1 MDQTITSS
9 DHHSTMTEAIGQ
21 VVGEAVAEVTV
32 VEIIEVTMTDEIQ
45 IDHQS
50 HVVVEIGE
58 IRAHGVVTTINGVIR
73 IHHQHRDGDH
83 PIEIKD
89 HREDRTGAVD
99 HPVET
104 RNEITF
110 GVMIINVM
118 VIEIVV
124 AVVVEEDV
132 EGAVVE
138 AEAVSEITMMI
149 DGIKEAVEVV
159 VVGVDGMKTDVIVN
173 GVVVVEEHHEVTLLH
188 HFPEYT
194 ILHQDQNGV
203 DRHRHREMVVVHGEN
218 HLHEIQTLPD
228 GVVHRR
234 LRVNQVGVVVSHLL
248 AVVVADG
255 VAIVLPVV
263 QLLHVLLKNLAAV
276 APGVVA
282 VHRDQIMMVVI
293 HGVHHVSYK
302 ATKLFVILFLAKN
315 DKKSSGGGWGSPS
328 QATAGTA
335 SPGRW

>member
-1 MDQTITSS
+1 MYQLITTDQKCPCQESMIMDQTITSS

-21 VVGEAVAEVTV
+21 VVGEAVVEVTV
-32 VEIIEVTMTDEIQ
+32 VEIIEVTMIEETQ

-50 HVVVEIGE
+50 HVVVEIEE
-58 IRAHGVVTTINGVIR
+58 IRDHGVVTTINGVIR

-118 VIEIVV
+118 VIEMVV
-124 AVVVEEDV
+124 VVVVEEDV

-159 VVGVDGMKTDVIVN
+159 VVGVDAMKTDVIVN

-203 DRHRHREMVVVHGEN
+203 DRHRHKEMVVVHGEN

-248 AVVVADG
+248 AVVVVADG

-293 HGVHHVSYK
+293 HGVHHVSH
-302 ATKLFVILFLAKN
+302 KLRRFFYNFIL
-315 DKKSSGGGWGSPS
+315 S
-328 QATAGTA
+328 
-335 SPGRW
+335 

>member
-1 MDQTITSS
+1 MDQMITSS
-9 DHHSTMTEAIGQ
+9 DRRSITTEAIGQ

-32 VEIIEVTMTDEIQ
+32 VEIIEVTMIEETQ

-50 HVVVEIGE
+50 HVVVEIEE
-58 IRAHGVVTTINGVIR
+58 IRDHGVVTTINGVIR

-89 HREDRTGAVD
+89 HREDRTGVVD
-99 HPVET
+99 HLVET

-118 VIEIVV
+118 VIETVV
-124 AVVVEEDV
+124 EVVVEDV

-138 AEAVSEITMMI
+138 AEAVSEITMMT

-159 VVGVDGMKTDVIVN
+159 VVGVDAMKIDVTVN
-173 GVVVVEEHHEVTLLH
+173 GVVVEEHHEVTLLH

-203 DRHRHREMVVVHGEN
+203 DRHLHKEMVVVHGEN

-228 GVVHRR
+228 GVVHRQ

-248 AVVVADG
+248 AVVVVADG

-282 VHRDQIMMVVI
+282 VHRDQIMMVAI
-293 HGVHHVSYK
+293 HGVHHVSH
-302 ATKLFVILFLAKN
+302 KLRRFFYNFIH
-315 DKKSSGGGWGSPS
+315 S
-328 QATAGTA
+328 
-335 SPGRW
+335 